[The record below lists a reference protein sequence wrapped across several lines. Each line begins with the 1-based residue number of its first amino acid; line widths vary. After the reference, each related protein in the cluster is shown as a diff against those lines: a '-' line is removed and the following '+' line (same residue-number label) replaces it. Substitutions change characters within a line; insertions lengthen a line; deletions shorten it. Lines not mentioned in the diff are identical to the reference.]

1 MTKKS
6 VVSERVLVSLE
17 NSSFIRAMFEEG
29 IALKK
34 KYGAENVFDFSLG
47 NPENEPPLRVR
58 ELIKMYA
65 SQDDQGIHKYMPNAG
80 HSDVREKTAAY
91 LSKETGVEY
100 PASNIVMTCGAAG
113 GINVVLKTIL
123 NPGDEVVVF
132 APYFPEYF
140 AYVDNHRGTTV
151 VVPPN
156 PPAFQPDPGS
166 LAAHINPNTK
176 AVIINTPNNPT
187 GVVYSKETL
196 QKIAEVLSTK
206 EKEYGTNIFI
216 ISDEP
221 YKKIVFDNQ
230 PLTSIPQIYKNTI
243 IVNSYS
249 KSLSLAGE
257 RIGYVA
263 VSPLIDGVDMLM
275 HGAIYCNRVLGYV
288 NAPSMFQKV
297 AADAQD
303 ESVDVESY
311 KKRRDVF
318 CAMLKELGFE
328 LTIPE
333 GAFYLFP
340 KSPIPNDVE
349 FKNIAL
355 KHKVIIVPGSG
366 FGCPGYF
373 RIAYCVDMKTI
384 ENSKTAFEAIA
395 KEVFQLS

>member
-1 MTKKS
+1 MNNKS
-6 VVSERVLVSLE
+6 GVSKRVLISLK

-34 KYGAENVFDFSLG
+34 KYGEENVFDFSLG
-47 NPENEPPLRVR
+47 NPENEPPFKVR

-65 SQDDQGIHKYMPNAG
+65 AQEDRGLHKYMPNAG
-80 HSDVREKTAAY
+80 YSDVREKTAAY
-91 LSKETGVEY
+91 VSKETGVEF

-113 GINVVLKTIL
+113 GINVALKAIL
-123 NPGDEVVVF
+123 DPGDEVVVL

-140 AYVDNHRGTTV
+140 AYIANHGGTSV

-156 PPAFQPDPGS
+156 PPIFQPDVDA
-166 LAAHINPNTK
+166 LKVQINSKTK

-196 QKIAEVLSTK
+196 QKIAEVLCEK
-206 EKEYGTNIFI
+206 EKEFGTTIYI

-221 YKKIVFDNQ
+221 YKKIVYIDQ
-230 PLTSIPQIYKNTI
+230 PLTSIPQIYKDTI
-243 IVNSYS
+243 IINSYS

-263 VSPLIDGVDMLM
+263 VSPLIEDVDILM
-275 HGAIYCNRVLGYV
+275 QAVIYCNRVLGYV

-311 KKRRDVF
+311 KKRRDLF
-318 CAMLKELGFE
+318 CSMLKEIGFE
-328 LTIPE
+328 LTTPE

-340 KSPIPNDVE
+340 KSLIPDDVE

-373 RIAYCVDMKTI
+373 RIAYCVDIKTI
-384 ENSKTAFEAIA
+384 ENAKSAFEAIA
-395 KEVFQLS
+395 KEVLLMN